1 MLILNS
7 ALTPSAGPMSSQPQQ
22 PSAAQPVNVGST
34 WSDLGKYLCRGIY
47 YAKKIK
53 KGKWKGRKLH
63 KNTRL
68 NALKSYLF
76 WVRTQLYTWGK
87 NESQGWGDD
96 RNAQYIPLN
105 P

>member
-1 MLILNS
+1 MLNS

-76 WVRTQLYTWGK
+76 GLERNFIHGGK
-87 NESQGWGDD
+87 MNLKGGGMIEMH
-96 RNAQYIPLN
+96 NNIPLN
-105 P
+105 S